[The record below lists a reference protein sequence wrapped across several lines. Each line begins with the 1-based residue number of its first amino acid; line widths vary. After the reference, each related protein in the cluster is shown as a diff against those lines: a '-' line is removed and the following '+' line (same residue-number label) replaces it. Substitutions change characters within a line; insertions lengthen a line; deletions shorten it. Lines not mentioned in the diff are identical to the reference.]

1 MFEVAAF
8 ALAGI
13 MAGWLGKITLD
24 AHGIAL
30 SIAAFTYMFTSGIS
44 GAASIRVANYKGLN
58 DWKNIKV
65 AGKAAF
71 VLAGL
76 IMIGFAIVFLIFY
89 ESLPT
94 LFNKNI
100 EVIKLSSGLLL
111 VAALFQFFD
120 GIQVTGLGVLRGIS
134 DVKIPTVIA
143 LTAYWIIAL
152 PLAYFFGFVQE
163 LGVYG
168 IWYGLTAGLVFSA
181 ISLYSRFNHITK
193 KKNRDSFL

>member
-1 MFEVAAF
+1 
-8 ALAGI
+8 
-13 MAGWLGKITLD
+13 
-24 AHGIAL
+24 
-30 SIAAFTYMFTSGIS
+30 
-44 GAASIRVANYKGLN
+44 
-58 DWKNIKV
+58 
-65 AGKAAF
+65 
-71 VLAGL
+71 
-76 IMIGFAIVFLIFY
+76 MIGFAIVFLIFY